1 MVHLY
6 KEYLLLGL
14 LALLWGSSY
23 LFIGVAVQEI
33 PPITLIAVRVSGAA
47 ILLTAV
53 MIWRGYSLPRDRAS
67 WIRLLFQSFLNS
79 IGAWLLL
86 AWGQQYVES
95 SLASVLNS
103 TSPIFVVL
111 IGLFLAGADRP
122 GFRRSMGAFLGLAGV
137 ILVIGISALEGLG
150 QDVIAEL
157 AVLGGA
163 ALYGGAAIF
172 GRRLSYLPATVS
184 AAGIMIWASIILVPA
199 SLALEQPWR
208 LDPSLQALMAAGI
221 LSIAC
226 TGIALLIY
234 YRLVNSLGS
243 LGVASQAYLRAG
255 VGVMLGVTFLGETIS
270 LVVALGL
277 ATVVCGVIL
286 INWPVRSKPSA
297 ESRSEPAKD
306 LAGSQV
312 PVQDSPPR
320 P

>member
-53 MIWRGYSLPRDRAS
+53 MIWRGYSLPRDRVS

-122 GFRRSMGAFLGLAGV
+122 GFRRSLGAFLGLAGV

-184 AAGIMIWASIILVPA
+184 AAGIMIWASIVLVPA

-255 VGVMLGVTFLGETIS
+255 VGVMLGVAFLGETIS

-286 INWPVRSKPSA
+286 INWPVRSKPVADSP
-297 ESRSEPAKD
+297 SEHSKD